1 MTPTQ
6 TKEDKTSQTQDQQT
20 EDDKN
25 AEDQPE
31 QAETNPTTGIPQ
43 LDERIDRL
51 TDDAQVAAY
60 VILDTA
66 IKCKELADK
75 IQERLWANVGKFT
88 DVETLDA
95 ESMGQAGTAAE
106 VSWWLAFWQGM
117 AVAHKEE

>member
-1 MTPTQ
+1 MASTQ
-6 TKEDKTSQTQDQQT
+6 TKEDKASQTQDQQI
-20 EDDKN
+20 EDNNN
-25 AEDQPE
+25 AESQPE

-95 ESMGQAGTAAE
+95 ESMGQAETAAE

>member
-1 MTPTQ
+1 MESTQTAEDKNLETQARQ
-6 TKEDKTSQTQDQQT
+6 TKEDSNVDGDAQ
-20 EDDKN
+20 
-25 AEDQPE
+25 
-31 QAETNPTTGIPQ
+31 QAETKPTTGIPQ

-66 IKCKELADK
+66 IKCKDLADK

-95 ESMGQAGTAAE
+95 ELMGQAETAAE

-117 AVAHKEE
+117 AVAHKEA